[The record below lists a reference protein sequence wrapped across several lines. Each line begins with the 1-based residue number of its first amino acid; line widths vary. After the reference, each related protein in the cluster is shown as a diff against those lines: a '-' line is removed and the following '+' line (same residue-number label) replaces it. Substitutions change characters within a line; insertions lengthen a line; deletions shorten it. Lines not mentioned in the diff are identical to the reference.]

1 MINLI
6 VFLTSEKLLNL
17 FALKGEMCSRKKF
30 GWATVCH
37 QNAFIVE
44 GGAKWLAVNV
54 KEIVKRKF
62 YSCFSKIVQ

>member
-17 FALKGEMCSRKKF
+17 FALKDEMCSRKKF

-37 QNAFIVE
+37 QMRLSLKVGQN
-44 GGAKWLAVNV
+44 GWLLKWREL
-54 KEIVKRKF
+54 
-62 YSCFSKIVQ
+62 